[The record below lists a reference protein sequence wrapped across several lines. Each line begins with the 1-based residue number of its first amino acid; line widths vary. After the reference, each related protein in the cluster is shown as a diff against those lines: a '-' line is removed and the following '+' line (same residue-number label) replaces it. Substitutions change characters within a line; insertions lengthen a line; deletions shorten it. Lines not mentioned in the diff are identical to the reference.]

1 MSHDARTVFEAYRTT
16 TLTFDCYGTL
26 IDWESGAC
34 RALRDIYGYSRSEV
48 TDDVL
53 IGLFL
58 QADARIIRENIFPYS
73 KVLQRTAQSVAESL
87 RVRSDP
93 ALETSFANSLPTWPA
108 FEETNSSL
116 SWLARR
122 YRLAI
127 ISNVDD
133 HLLSETIKQLG
144 VPFEVLVTSEQTRSY
159 KPDRAIFDRAVKLI
173 GEHPS
178 SIVHIAE
185 GRCEATPARAVGMR
199 SIWVNRSPRSDDGSN
214 AQPNA
219 AISNLTQL
227 VEAIS

>member
-93 ALETSFANSLPTWPA
+93 ALETSFANSLPT
-108 FEETNSSL
+108 
-116 SWLARR
+116 
-122 YRLAI
+122 
-127 ISNVDD
+127 
-133 HLLSETIKQLG
+133 
-144 VPFEVLVTSEQTRSY
+144 
-159 KPDRAIFDRAVKLI
+159 
-173 GEHPS
+173 
-178 SIVHIAE
+178 
-185 GRCEATPARAVGMR
+185 
-199 SIWVNRSPRSDDGSN
+199 
-214 AQPNA
+214 
-219 AISNLTQL
+219 
-227 VEAIS
+227 